1 MKASVLYAVLFA
13 FTQGVGI
20 AAPPKAKAG
29 QDFII
34 VIDASR
40 SMNGFAPQ
48 LRKQKFRPVQT
59 AVVQILQGIPE
70 ANHRVYLHFFND
82 GTKEQFRE
90 FTFKAGGKDKAEAIA
105 FVGRYQEFIAGHST
119 HLWSSFHKALRFGE
133 ANGYFKTAKNGRAAT
148 YPAVYL
154 FTYIHHDDQREGGW
168 VGKKD
173 PKQPNK
179 PVILDAHPWLLQLIN
194 NPRWKRFHNLDVLK

>member
-40 SMNGFAPQ
+40 SMNLFDGRRG
-48 LRKQKFRPVQT
+48 RKFKLYQTLVTQFLQK
-59 AVVQILQGIPE
+59 IPE

-82 GTKEQFRE
+82 GTKEQSRE
-90 FTFKAGGKDKAEAIA
+90 YIFKAGRNDKAEAIA
-105 FVGRYQEFIAGHST
+105 FVERYREFIAGNRT

-133 ANGYFKTAKNGRAAT
+133 ANGYFKPAKNGRAAT

-154 FTYIHHDDQREGGW
+154 FTDGGDDQVKDGW
-168 VGKKD
+168 TWKKD
-173 PKQPNK
+173 LKQLNK
-179 PVILDAHPWLLQLIN
+179 PAILVVHSWLQKLID
-194 NPRWKRFHNLDVLK
+194 NPRWKRWHNLHQFK